1 MKKNQNATGYAQGI
15 YAEEQALKYLED
27 LGMFCISNR
36 LKTPYGEI
44 DLLMRDGLTIV
55 AVEVKYRKSLT
66 QAAYSIRPR
75 QQLRIQQALEFWIS
89 QHEDYNVTPPFQRFD
104 VVLVCATEIISY
116 YKNAW
121 LPEVSY

>member
-1 MKKNQNATGYAQGI
+1 MLCIAT
-15 YAEEQALKYLED
+15 
-27 LGMFCISNR
+27 R

-44 DLLMRDGLTIV
+44 DLLMLDGLTIV

-89 QHEDYNVTPPFQRFD
+89 QHKDYSVSPPFQRFD

>member
-1 MKKNQNATGYAQGI
+1 MKKNQSATGYAQGI
-15 YAEEQALKYLED
+15 YAEEQALKYLKE
-27 LGMFCISNR
+27 LGMVCIATR

-44 DLLMRDGLTIV
+44 DLLMLDGLTIV

-89 QHEDYNVTPPFQRFD
+89 QHKDYSISPPFQRFD

>member
-1 MKKNQNATGYAQGI
+1 MKKNQPATGYAQGI
-15 YAEEQALKYLED
+15 YAEEQALKYLKEI
-27 LGMFCISNR
+27 GMLCIANR
-36 LKTPYGEI
+36 LKTPFGEI
-44 DLLMRDGLTIV
+44 DLLMLDGLTIV

-75 QQLRIQQALEFWIS
+75 QQLRIQQSLEFWIS
-89 QHEDYNVTPPFQRFD
+89 QHKDYSIRPPFQRFD
-104 VVLVCATEIISY
+104 VVLVYATEIISY

>member
-1 MKKNQNATGYAQGI
+1 MVCIAT
-15 YAEEQALKYLED
+15 
-27 LGMFCISNR
+27 R

-44 DLLMRDGLTIV
+44 DLLMQDGLTIV

-89 QHEDYNVTPPFQRFD
+89 QHKDYS
-104 VVLVCATEIISY
+104 ISPLS
-116 YKNAW
+116 NASM
-121 LPEVSY
+121 LF